1 MADNKKSFILYTH
14 LKSVVEKLITKDR
27 EDGTN
32 NSGELFYHILEYVND
47 EDPKPSNFIIEMA
60 FEPIKLQLK
69 RDFEKWEDIRAK
81 RVEAGKIGG
90 IRSGKTRSKTK
101 QTKQVLNLL
110 SKTKQN
116 EANEAVNVNVNVNVS
131 VNDIK
136 ERVIKKEIEFK
147 ESIEPF
153 IPIYGKDICN
163 NFYLYWSEPN
173 KSKTKLRYE
182 MEKTWDVERRLA
194 NWANRDKAFN
204 TRINGTGAE
213 PHYQK
218 L

>member
-1 MADNKKSFILYTH
+1 MADNKKSFILYTD

-116 EANEAVNVNVNVNVS
+116 EANEAVNVNVNVS

-136 ERVIKKEIEFK
+136 EKINKKEIEFK

-163 NFYLYWSEPN
+163 KFYLYWSEPN

-182 MEKTWDVERRLA
+182 MEKTWDVSRRLA

-213 PHYQK
+213 PNYQK

>member
-1 MADNKKSFILYTH
+1 MADNKKSFILYTD

-116 EANEAVNVNVNVNVS
+116 EANEAVNVNVNVS

-136 ERVIKKEIEFK
+136 EKINKKEIEFK

-163 NFYLYWSEPN
+163 KFYLYWSEPN

-182 MEKTWDVERRLA
+182 MEKTWDVSRRLA
-194 NWANRDKAFN
+194 NWVNIDKAFN

-213 PHYQK
+213 PNYQK

>member
-1 MADNKKSFILYTH
+1 MADNKKSFILYTD

-47 EDPKPSNFIIEMA
+47 EDPKPSNFIIEMV

-116 EANEAVNVNVNVNVS
+116 EANEAVNVNVNVR

>member
-1 MADNKKSFILYTH
+1 
-14 LKSVVEKLITKDR
+14 
-27 EDGTN
+27 
-32 NSGELFYHILEYVND
+32 
-47 EDPKPSNFIIEMA
+47 
-60 FEPIKLQLK
+60 
-69 RDFEKWEDIRAK
+69 
-81 RVEAGKIGG
+81 
-90 IRSGKTRSKTK
+90 
-101 QTKQVLNLL
+101 VLNLL

-116 EANEAVNVNVNVNVS
+116 EANEAVNVNVS

>member
-1 MADNKKSFILYTH
+1 MADNKKSFILYTD

-32 NSGELFYHILEYVND
+32 NTGELFYHILKYVND

-69 RDFEKWEDIRAK
+69 RDLIKYEEIKEKNRQNALSRWGKARKKDSKEMQSYATANDRIIRNANDADNGIDNDID
-81 RVEAGKIGG
+81 
-90 IRSGKTRSKTK
+90 
-101 QTKQVLNLL
+101 
-110 SKTKQN
+110 
-116 EANEAVNVNVNVNVS
+116 
-131 VNDIK
+131 NDIK
-136 ERVIKKEIEFK
+136 DKIIKKEIEFK
-147 ESIEPF
+147 ESIKPF
-153 IPIYGKDICN
+153 IQKYGKDICN
-163 NFYLYWSEPN
+163 DFYMYWSEPN

-182 MEKTWDVERRLA
+182 MEKTWDVSRRLA